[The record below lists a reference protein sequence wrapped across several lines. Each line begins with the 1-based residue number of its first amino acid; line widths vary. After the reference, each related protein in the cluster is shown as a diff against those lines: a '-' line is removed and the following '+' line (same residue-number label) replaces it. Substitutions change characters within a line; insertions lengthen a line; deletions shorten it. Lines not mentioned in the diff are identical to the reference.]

1 MRIKVLV
8 SVLIMAVMMSLSACS
23 SYSSDATT
31 HSSTEAVVSTEKEI
45 DNNQKETDVSSPE
58 EIDDYDGLNEDELT
72 DQLVD
77 DADQMDVVPDK

>member
-1 MRIKVLV
+1 MLDNKAYV
-8 SVLIMAVMMSLSACS
+8 SQKAF
-23 SYSSDATT
+23 T
-31 HSSTEAVVSTEKEI
+31 EI

-58 EIDDYDGLNEDELT
+58 EINDYDGLNEDELT